1 MAVTGEYL
9 GMPVAI
15 NDLDRENLD
24 YFRYCAE
31 HDFRLQKCRA
41 CGLFR
46 YPPGTAC
53 PWCSG
58 DDFSWE
64 SVEPRGEVH
73 SYGEVHHAIQPAFR
87 AHTPYMILLVD
98 LDTQKGQPTPDEAL
112 RVAGNLVT
120 PDGQL
125 APPEMVQSVG
135 IGSRLRM
142 VFVDVAEGLAI
153 PQWTIDDSAQQ
164 PATPWRYPQE

>member
-1 MAVTGEYL
+1 MAVSGEYL

-15 NDLDRENLD
+15 NDLDRENLA
-24 YFRYCAE
+24 YFRYCAD
-31 HDFRLQKCRA
+31 HDFRLQRCRP

-53 PWCSG
+53 PWCAG
-58 DDFSWE
+58 DDFEWA

-73 SYGEVHHAIQPAFR
+73 SYGEVHHAIQPSFR
-87 AHTPYMILLVD
+87 GHTPYMILLVD
-98 LDTQKGQPTPDEAL
+98 LDTQKGQPTPHHAL

-120 PDGQL
+120 PSGEL
-125 APPEMVQSVG
+125 APQEMVRQVG

-142 VFVDVAEGLAI
+142 VFVDAGEGIAI
-153 PQWTIDDSAQQ
+153 PQWTIDEDAEQ
-164 PATPWRYPQE
+164 PAHPWRYPQE